1 MYYIGK
7 FYNFMLF
14 EEDDGSIRIGQGSS
28 GAWKEK
34 YKDIEE
40 AKDQIRKWK
49 KGVKYD
55 QERNFRFN

>member
-49 KGVKYD
+49 KGIKYD
-55 QERNFRFN
+55 